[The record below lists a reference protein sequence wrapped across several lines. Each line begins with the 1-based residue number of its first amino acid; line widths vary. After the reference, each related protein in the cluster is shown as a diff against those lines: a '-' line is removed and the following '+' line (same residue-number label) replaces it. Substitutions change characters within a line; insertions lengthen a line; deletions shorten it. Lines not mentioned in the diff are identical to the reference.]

1 MKNNVRFEYVPQ
13 KNVFWFSFSSIRW
26 FHFIHK
32 TLAAWQCDFQWG
44 EGGGEQRKEN
54 FSLKKWSIMV
64 GRQRKFWFLLEA
76 LKTAHRRF
84 KIDTIIKILVW
95 DCFNFLKNTQTN

>member
-1 MKNNVRFEYVPQ
+1 MKNN
-13 KNVFWFSFSSIRW
+13 
-26 FHFIHK
+26 
-32 TLAAWQCDFQWG
+32 

-64 GRQRKFWFLLEA
+64 GRQRKFWFLLET
-76 LKTAHRRF
+76 LKTAHRCF